1 MHHCILYFFP
11 STLWILYLFYYLTLF
26 FFPLQ
31 FKLITIHSEYAKRFH
46 QPRWTN
52 IFGKE
57 SSVSRK
63 TFFFILSQKLSLL
76 PKFMRSLTK
85 HLIFIECLC
94 LMHIWYYPIF
104 VYYVLCLCVKKQVFQ
119 PKNNL
124 QHFKEWETLIRSG
137 PNYPKLFLS
146 FLPTLPH
153 PPTAAGHPLLFECLW
168 SVRPTCVLTCHPFFG
183 TASGPPADLAQA
195 AAQGGFGAAGFQ
207 LPRPVRQGICSGVFE
222 TDEVG
227 EAFWGA
233 KLHSVCSQDKTNA
246 RGKSWTRCLPWIG
259 GQTQQSDFWI
269 GSLAAK

>member
-57 SSVSRK
+57 SSLSRK

-153 PPTAAGHPLLFECLW
+153 PPTAAGHPLLFECIY
-168 SVRPTCVLTCHPFFG
+168 
-183 TASGPPADLAQA
+183 D
-195 AAQGGFGAAGFQ
+195 
-207 LPRPVRQGICSGVFE
+207 
-222 TDEVG
+222 
-227 EAFWGA
+227 
-233 KLHSVCSQDKTNA
+233 
-246 RGKSWTRCLPWIG
+246 
-259 GQTQQSDFWI
+259 
-269 GSLAAK
+269 